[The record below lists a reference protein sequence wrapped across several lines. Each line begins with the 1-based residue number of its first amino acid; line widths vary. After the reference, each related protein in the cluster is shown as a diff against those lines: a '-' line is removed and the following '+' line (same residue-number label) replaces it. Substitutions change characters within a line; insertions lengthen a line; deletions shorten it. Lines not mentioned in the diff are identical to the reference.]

1 MLFLICCA
9 FACELTVLSP
19 IVCHYY
25 FFYIQVYDKIKAH
38 EVPDADLYSFLADV
52 CAPND
57 MPEED
62 VQGWVRELFLG
73 LDMASATSSCL
84 LYATKLEEPKR
95 TSTTATGAAAVNEDN
110 DGWSGSDPSSFSHY
124 QRRRVMVEVSGYGK
138 GRPKYSPDKI
148 VEFRGQSP
156 AEMAKQPGGVSETYD
171 LVSPDKGLTYE
182 QWRDIAE
189 DFNEEAVPQHS
200 QLAGKWVALKSLD
213 SKQLRFF
220 ASSVNLL
227 AVLCAGRNG
236 ASQRLV
242 KKLLPVDTILEC
254 LEELSDLGLSQTR
267 DKEGFASLHTAFVRV
282 LQNLH
287 VQAVAL
293 EKVKLVCC

>member
-1 MLFLICCA
+1 MY
-9 FACELTVLSP
+9 E
-19 IVCHYY
+19 
-25 FFYIQVYDKIKAH
+25 KIKAH

-73 LDMASATSSCL
+73 LSMESATSSCL

-95 TSTTATGAAAVNEDN
+95 ATATSAGSAAAAVVSEGD
-110 DGWSGSDPSSFSHY
+110 WSAPLPSFSSSSS
-124 QRRRVMVEVSGYGK
+124 QGCPRRRVLVEVSGFGK
-138 GRPKYSPDKI
+138 GRPKYSPDKV

-156 AEMAKQPGGVSETYD
+156 SDMASQPGGVSETYD
-171 LVSPDKGLTYE
+171 CISPTLGLTYE
-182 QWRDIAE
+182 QWRDTADDYNEAAE
-189 DFNEEAVPQHS
+189 PRHPL
-200 QLAGKWVALKSLD
+200 LAGKWVGLQSLN

-227 AVLCAGRNG
+227 AVLCAGRKS
-236 ASQRLV
+236 ASQRMV
-242 KKLLPVDTILEC
+242 KKLLPVDTILAC
-254 LEELSDLGLSQTR
+254 LEELSDLGLSQMR
-267 DKEGFASLHTAFVRV
+267 DKEDFASLHTAFVRV

-287 VQAVAL
+287 VHAVAL
-293 EKVKLVCC
+293 EKVLILTRIFPH